1 MALWKPFRGS
11 RTSLDTVERHDGYIY
26 FCTDDGSLFFDFVDA
41 EGNLQRKQVSAYG
54 AGAKP
59 KSATITLLAANW
71 VGDTNPW
78 SQVVALDG
86 VSDSSKIDLQPTAIQ
101 IVSLQSDE
109 IALMAENDAGTITV
123 YAIGNK
129 PTENYTMQVLITEV
143 EPI

>member
-11 RTSLDTVERHDGYIY
+11 RTSLDTVEKHDGYIY

-71 VGDTNPW
+71 TGDTNPW
-78 SQVVALDG
+78 SQVITIDNIT
-86 VSDSSKIDLQPTAIQ
+86 SYSKIDLQPDAYQ
-101 IVSLQSDE
+101 IVQLQSDE
-109 IALMAENDAGTITV
+109 ISLMAENNDGIITV

-129 PTENYTMQVLITEV
+129 PVEDYTMQVLITEV
-143 EPI
+143 VPV